1 MSRSEI
7 EATIRDIVQDKLSA
21 DPSQVEA
28 HIDALD
34 SLDRMQRAASIEDHF
49 EILIHAKDEAELRSL
64 DDLVHLIQRKLD
76 GAPRA

>member
-1 MSRSEI
+1 MPDTAPRAAIYARYSS
-7 EATIRDIVQDKLSA
+7 DLQS
-21 DPSQVEA
+21 
-28 HIDALD
+28 
-34 SLDRMQRAASIEDHF
+34 AASIEDHF